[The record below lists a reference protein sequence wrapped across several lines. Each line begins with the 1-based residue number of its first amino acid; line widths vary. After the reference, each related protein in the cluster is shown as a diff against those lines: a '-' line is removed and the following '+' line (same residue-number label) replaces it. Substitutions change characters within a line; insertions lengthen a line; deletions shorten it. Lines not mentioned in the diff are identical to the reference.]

1 MDQKQN
7 GAQGLAV
14 LIHGLWMNGMEM
26 TLLRWRLHAAGY
38 RTARF
43 RYPSMGRTIDD
54 NARRFIEFIE
64 AHRPRYIV
72 AHSLGG
78 LVTLRAFE
86 ARQDLP
92 VERVVFLGAPVR
104 GSRVARELLT
114 RRWGPRML
122 GTAGSGVLAAHHEP
136 VWRFAPPLGVLAGG
150 QSAGLGRLAAR
161 FDEANDGT
169 VAVSETVI
177 DGVSDAIALN
187 VGHMSMLAS
196 RAVADQV
203 IHFLRRGRFDR
214 PNRPRSSLD

>member
-43 RYPSMGRTIDD
+43 RYRSMGQTIGE
-54 NARRFIEFIE
+54 NASRFIEFIE
-64 AHRPRYIV
+64 TQRPRYIV

-86 ARQDLP
+86 ARPDLP

-104 GSRVARELLT
+104 GSQVARTLLSL
-114 RRWGPRML
+114 RWGPTML
-122 GTAGSGVLAAHHEP
+122 GRAGAGVLAAHHEP
-136 VWRFAPPLGVLAGG
+136 VWRFAPPLGVLAGE

-161 FDEANDGT
+161 FDGVNDGT

-177 DGVSDAIALN
+177 EGASDTLTLN

-203 IHFLRRGRFDR
+203 IHFLRDGAFLT
-214 PNRPRSSLD
+214 RS